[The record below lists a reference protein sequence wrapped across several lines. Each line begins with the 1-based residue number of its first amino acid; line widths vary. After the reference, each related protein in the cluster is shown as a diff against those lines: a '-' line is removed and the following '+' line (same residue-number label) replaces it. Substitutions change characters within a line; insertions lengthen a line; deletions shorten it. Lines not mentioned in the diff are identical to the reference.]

1 MVRKEILLLL
11 MYLCSIPLLAQSK
24 EESDSLIRLLNAKKI
39 QLLEVNGQ
47 AYRKVEGP
55 ARFLHNNTYLIC
67 DTALWNVDSEYID
80 AIGHVQIVQ
89 DNTLL
94 TGDKLHYDIPTDMA
108 QFRGSLVE
116 LKDNK
121 GNALRTEFLDYNTKD
136 SIAYFHHGA
145 SMRDS
150 TGNIIES
157 VEGTY
162 ESKINLFTFI
172 KKVQMFSDSLFFVS
186 DVIKYRTDIEVAYF
200 SDNTKGWKN
209 QNYFSSDG
217 GWYNRSNETLL
228 FDNGVYGQ
236 TKDYELWCDEFFF
249 DRITNHAILRRDVQ
263 VRDTVDGAF
272 ILGDKLEFLDQ
283 PRSVMVTQNPVF
295 VGLMETETDGIDTV
309 FVAADTLH
317 YYSMRMFEVDSI
329 TKIKAEE
336 RKANALVDVVAN
348 VREAAKAKAKKE
360 KEDKEKEN
368 KGKMGLGPALEGP
381 HRENPIVAD
390 SLSVTDT
397 LVVRDSLQVADSLL
411 ISDSLQVA
419 DSLLIRDSLKVSDS
433 LEVVPLDTTEINFLE
448 AYHSV
453 KVYTTDNQVKCDSLL
468 YSDLDSIVRMFKDPV
483 IWNEVTNQLTADS
496 MQMVMQNG
504 TMKKGLMFS
513 NAFLASHDS
522 ESYYNQI
529 KAPEMAGFFEDGEIV
544 RFDAMG
550 GSAMLIYMK
559 DSTTVAY
566 ANVKDCKIISSLME
580 DGELKKNYY
589 FESIKSNLFPIED
602 LGEEDRV
609 LKGFNWRGGERPV
622 DRFALTDV
630 ILKKSIRKYTLESP
644 YYPLF
649 DYTSKYFPGYMEGIM
664 EEIRIR
670 EPWIW
675 KSSKRKS
682 YEGL

>member
-1 MVRKEILLLL
+1 MVRKGILLLL

-217 GWYNRSNETLL
+217 GWYNRNNETLL

-329 TKIKAEE
+329 TKVKANA
-336 RKANALVDVVAN
+336 RKTNALVDVVAN
-348 VREAAKAKAKKE
+348 VRDAAKAKAKKE
-360 KEDKEKEN
+360 K
-368 KGKMGLGPALEGP
+368 
-381 HRENPIVAD
+381 
-390 SLSVTDT
+390 
-397 LVVRDSLQVADSLL
+397 LVV
-411 ISDSLQVA
+411 SDSLQVA

-433 LEVVPLDTTEINFLE
+433 LEVEPLDTTEINFLE

>member
-1 MVRKEILLLL
+1 MVRKGILLLL

-236 TKDYELWCDEFFF
+236 TKEYELWCDEFFF
-249 DRITNHAILRRDVQ
+249 DRVANHAVLKRDIQ

-272 ILGDKLEFLDQ
+272 ILGNRLEFFDE
-283 PRSVMVTQNPVF
+283 PRNVMVTQSPVF

-360 KEDKEKEN
+360 K
-368 KGKMGLGPALEGP
+368 
-381 HRENPIVAD
+381 
-390 SLSVTDT
+390 
-397 LVVRDSLQVADSLL
+397 LVVRDSLQVSDSLVV
-411 ISDSLQVA
+411 SDSLQV
-419 DSLLIRDSLKVSDS
+419 SDS
-433 LEVVPLDTTEINFLE
+433 LVAAPLDTTEINFLE